1 MSNRAPRLGYGCAR
15 VGTQLLPAAIYA
27 DVRSDLMTSLTSFI
41 GEPRPAEM
49 VARQLGPSILPERC
63 YCRNVLPWR
72 AHCILRYLVPHAT
85 SSSSTYALFPFRSL
99 FRFRFRFRF
108 LLLLFFFFLPFERGM
123 AHNSLSVCVRA
134 YTLLSCRHHPSIND
148 CHYCY
153 HHQEPSKGWLAGSL
167 ITTSGNRS
175 GRMAATMLAPRCT
188 SGPRR

>member
-1 MSNRAPRLGYGCAR
+1 MSNRSPLLGYGCAR

-27 DVRSDLMTSLTSFI
+27 DVRSDLMTSLTSFL

-85 SSSSTYALFPFRSL
+85 SSSSTYSPFAPFSASASASSSSSSSS
-99 FRFRFRFRF
+99 
-108 LLLLFFFFLPFERGM
+108 FFLSNEGWRTP
-123 AHNSLSVCVRA
+123 LCVCVRA
-134 YTLLSCRHHPSIND
+134 RTRCYHAVTIYPSTMRY
-148 CHYCY
+148 YCY

-188 SGPRR
+188 SGPLR